1 MCIRDR
7 LEVAS
12 VGHDGGE
19 LLEGVELVHATN
31 YQVYQAYENT
41 PRGMG

>member
-1 MCIRDR
+1 LRLKLSEL

-19 LLEGVELVHATN
+19 LFEGVELVHEPN
-31 YQVYQAYENT
+31 YQAYR
-41 PRGMG
+41 PSMARD